1 MYNFHSIKTFAN
13 GLEIVGTEKTVC
25 QNISSDIK
33 LQHSSVPQFGNWD
46 SEGNVPYTAY
56 FEKARNK
63 KSRVKTN
70 INNPEGNPRM
80 LSSDV
85 APVQAPAFQM
95 DTESGAQ
102 KGQETLRTKVRRTS
116 RENADLIRSSV
127 SPLHHNTDRR
137 VATDLPLHS
146 HSSRRSS
153 DIPRKA
159 IQPTVGPDRR
169 TEHSPLHPHHQ
180 TRFGGKGNGATWE
193 RKGSTEGSNNLAP
206 LTPGRSRLGSVTRG
220 HETPDHSTAVPKFG
234 DWDEANPA
242 SADGFSHVFNKVR
255 EEKLNNRTG
264 QVPVSATPNSNSND
278 RMQHDNEMSKVKR
291 KYRFTLTAKMRH
303 ALAICQFDV
312 SAFDGLAS
320 DVNFHV

>member
-1 MYNFHSIKTFAN
+1 MTGCVCYLAFAKKLSKYYLN
-13 GLEIVGTEKTVC
+13 WSGLVRSEEQQLQSQVFFLTLLVIFQRSC
-25 QNISSDIK
+25 ISR
-33 LQHSSVPQFGNWD
+33 LMAQHSSVPQFGNWD

-70 INNPEGNPRM
+70 INNPEENPRM

-278 RMQHDNEMSKVKR
+278 RMQHDNEMSKRCFCFRWFGK
-291 KYRFTLTAKMRH
+291 
-303 ALAICQFDV
+303 
-312 SAFDGLAS
+312 
-320 DVNFHV
+320 